1 LHLVVAQSA
10 GAVQR
15 RLASRVERT
24 HSRTRTVGG
33 IRRTL
38 VRSIRFFVLKP
49 AALLGL
55 LLLVVLIGAGIMFA
69 PTMLGS
75 VGLRPGQS
83 EPQATG
89 DYLRGNRDYNA
100 DLVWSSLNDD
110 AQNRLRTQGGS
121 QDALQQQMD
130 AARQKGIKLEDVSY
144 IGSKSLP
151 DGTSTV
157 FYLVGIRQQPTANI
171 DYQPYM
177 FTLDPNGKIAKV
189 Q

>member
-1 LHLVVAQSA
+1 M
-10 GAVQR
+10 
-15 RLASRVERT
+15 
-24 HSRTRTVGG
+24 GG

-38 VRSIRFFVLKP
+38 VRGIRFFVLKP

-55 LLLVVLIGAGIMFA
+55 LVLLVLIGAGVFFA

-75 VGLRPGQS
+75 IGLRPGQS

-100 DLVWSSLNDD
+100 DLVWQSLSSD
-110 AQNRLRTQGGS
+110 ARQRLSGQGGS
-121 QDALQQQMD
+121 EEDLQRQME
-130 AARQKGIKLEDVSY
+130 AARQRGFKLEDYSY
-144 IGSKSLP
+144 IGGKMLP
-151 DGTSTV
+151 DGTSMQ
-157 FYLVGIRQQPTANI
+157 FYLVSVRQQQRTDL

-177 FTLDPNGKIAKV
+177 FTLDRDGKIAKV

>member
-1 LHLVVAQSA
+1 M
-10 GAVQR
+10 
-15 RLASRVERT
+15 
-24 HSRTRTVGG
+24 GG

-38 VRSIRFFVLKP
+38 VRSIRFFVVKP
-49 AALLGL
+49 AALLGV
-55 LLLVVLIGAGIMFA
+55 LLLVVLVAAGVILA

-100 DLVWSSLNDD
+100 DLVWQSLSSDARQRLNG
-110 AQNRLRTQGGS
+110 QGGS
-121 QDALQQQMD
+121 EEDLQRQME
-130 AARQKGIKLEDVSY
+130 AARQRGFKLEDYSY
-144 IGSKSLP
+144 IGGKTLP
-151 DGTSTV
+151 DGSSMQ
-157 FYLVGIRQQPTANI
+157 FYLVSVRQQQRTDL

-177 FTLDPNGKIAKV
+177 FTLDRDGKIAKV

>member
-1 LHLVVAQSA
+1 M
-10 GAVQR
+10 
-15 RLASRVERT
+15 
-24 HSRTRTVGG
+24 GG

-55 LLLVVLIGAGIMFA
+55 LLLVVLIGAAMMFA

-100 DLVWSSLNDD
+100 DLVWQSLSSD
-110 AQNRLRTQGGS
+110 ARQRLSGQGGS
-121 QDALQQQMD
+121 EEDLQRQME
-130 AARQKGIKLEDVSY
+130 AARQRGFKLEDYSY
-144 IGSKSLP
+144 IGGKTLP
-151 DGTSTV
+151 DGTSMQ
-157 FYLVGIRQQPTANI
+157 FYLVSVRQQPRTDL

-177 FTLDPNGKIAKV
+177 FTLDRDGKIAKV

>member
-1 LHLVVAQSA
+1 
-10 GAVQR
+10 
-15 RLASRVERT
+15 
-24 HSRTRTVGG
+24 VGG

-55 LLLVVLIGAGIMFA
+55 LLVVVLVVAGAMFA

-100 DLVWSSLNDD
+100 DLVWQSLSND
-110 AQNRLRTQGGS
+110 AQQRLSGQGGS
-121 QDALQQQMD
+121 EEDLQRQME
-130 AARQKGIKLEDVSY
+130 AARQRGFKLEDYSY
-144 IGSKSLP
+144 IGGKTLP
-151 DGTSTV
+151 DGTSMQ
-157 FYLVGIRQQPTANI
+157 FYLVSVRQQQRTDL

-177 FTLDPNGKIAKV
+177 FTLDRDGKIAKV

>member
-1 LHLVVAQSA
+1 
-10 GAVQR
+10 
-15 RLASRVERT
+15 
-24 HSRTRTVGG
+24 VGG

-55 LLLVVLIGAGIMFA
+55 LLVVVLIVAGMIYA

-100 DLVWSSLNDD
+100 DLVWQSLSSD
-110 AQNRLRTQGGS
+110 AQQRLSGQGGS
-121 QDALQQQMD
+121 EEDLQRQME
-130 AARQKGIKLEDVSY
+130 AARQRGFKLEDYSY
-144 IGSKSLP
+144 IGGKSLP
-151 DGTSTV
+151 DGTSMQ
-157 FYLVGIRQQPTANI
+157 FYLVSVRQQQRPDL

-177 FTLDPNGKIAKV
+177 FTLDRDGKIAKV

>member
-1 LHLVVAQSA
+1 
-10 GAVQR
+10 
-15 RLASRVERT
+15 
-24 HSRTRTVGG
+24 VGG

-55 LLLVVLIGAGIMFA
+55 LLVIVLVAAGVMFA
-69 PTMLGS
+69 PGMLGS
-75 VGLRPGQS
+75 LGLRPGQS

-100 DLVWSSLNDD
+100 DLVWQSLSSD
-110 AQNRLRTQGGS
+110 ARQRLSGQGGS
-121 QDALQQQMD
+121 EEDLQRQME
-130 AARQKGIKLEDVSY
+130 AARQRGFKLEDYSY
-144 IGSKSLP
+144 IGGKTLP
-151 DGTSTV
+151 DGTSMQ
-157 FYLVGIRQQPTANI
+157 FYLVSVRQQQRTDL

-177 FTLDPNGKIAKV
+177 FTLDRDGKIAKV